1 MCFGGGAQC
10 LRKRTDLPLEARELW
25 QESAERTTR
34 LAGVKAV
41 RRKLEGYPVT
51 RVDILD
57 ERGERALG
65 KPRGGY
71 VTVDLTTF
79 WQREDGL
86 LRAGGPGGGRGA
98 EGAAAPGGAGAGGG
112 PGEPGM
118 TADAVGPLAAD
129 SVLITRHLIS
139 AMPRQFAGFRP
150 VAVFRTGVLGTTGV
164 ESAEAVRGLVER
176 VRPALVIAIDALAS
190 RREGRVCAAV
200 QLSDTGIIPGSG
212 VGNHRAALN
221 AETLGVPVFAVG
233 VPTVVDAATLAA
245 DLLEESGAEAVDEER
260 LRAPTGRISSPP
272 GTSTS
277 RSGTWPRSSATASTG
292 PFRTWR
298 SGDQRPAELRRD
310 TPPVSA
316 GKCGLMAAP
325 LGGEFSRVGGLS
337 RCAPHCRRHKLRIV
351 RPGPQGK
358 VSLPPL
364 RLLSPPRGARRG
376 PRFET
381 SKRECAAPGGR
392 EKMFGGSVCASADL
406 LPPAGEG

>member
-1 MCFGGGAQC
+1 MFT
-10 LRKRTDLPLEARELW
+10 KRTDLALEARELW

-79 WQREDGL
+79 WQRRTDFFE
-86 LRAGGPGGGRGA
+86 RAVRAVGA
-98 EGAAAPGGAGAGGG
+98 ELKALLPPEG
-112 PGEPGM
+112 PVLVVGLGNPAM

-164 ESAEAVRGLVER
+164 ESAEAVRGLVEE

-260 LRAPTGRISSPP
+260 LRAH
-272 GTSTS
+272 GTYLVTT
-277 RSGTWPRSSATASTG
+277 RDI
-292 PFRTWR
+292 
-298 SGDQRPAELRRD
+298 DQQVRD
-310 TPPVSA
+310 LAKVIGYGINWA
-316 GKCGLMAAP
+316 LQD
-325 LGGEFSRVGGLS
+325 LEIGEMN
-337 RCAPHCRRHKLRIV
+337 A
-351 RPGPQGK
+351 
-358 VSLPPL
+358 
-364 RLLSPPRGARRG
+364 LLS
-376 PRFET
+376 
-381 SKRECAAPGGR
+381 
-392 EKMFGGSVCASADL
+392 
-406 LPPAGEG
+406 